1 MGWPRATTSADEG
14 ADEDP
19 SGADTPH
26 HGHDVGPLGQRGRR
40 RPRRWWRRH
49 CGGDGTA
56 VTLWWR
62 DRAGQPAGDGQTV
75 HSDAGSRFTSV
86 GFAEAS
92 PSRASPP
99 RSDRSATPPSGR
111 VRGADRPAVSRLRP
125 WGAGELERDGPP
137 QDRSWWAGDQEV
149 AGPPCLLATAP
160 AAAGGR
166 QRRERRSGHR
176 SRRPGPRTPLLTG
189 RRSAA

>member
-99 RSDRSATPPSGR
+99 RSDRSATPPSDR

-125 WGAGELERDGPP
+125 WGAGELEPDGPP
-137 QDRSWWAGDQEV
+137 RTAHG
-149 AGPPCLLATAP
+149 GPAT
-160 AAAGGR
+160 
-166 QRRERRSGHR
+166 RRSPAHHACWL
-176 SRRPGPRTPLLTG
+176 PHPQLLVVGSGGSVGRVTG
-189 RRSAA
+189 VGDLDRVHPC